1 MEVVGLLLFIA
12 FIAAPYVAAR
22 VLWRISVPWALRF
35 TVVLAV
41 PVALV
46 GWLASRRDLTD
57 IMDPGAAL
65 IVFVMI
71 FGWFSGATSVF
82 RRTLIARTGGNAR
95 S

>member
-1 MEVVGLLLFIA
+1 MQVVGPLLFIA

-22 VLWRISVPWALRF
+22 ILWRIPMPRAARF

-57 IMDPGAAL
+57 ITDPGAAL
-65 IVFVMI
+65 TVFVMI

-82 RRTLIARTGGNAR
+82 RRRLIARTGGNAR